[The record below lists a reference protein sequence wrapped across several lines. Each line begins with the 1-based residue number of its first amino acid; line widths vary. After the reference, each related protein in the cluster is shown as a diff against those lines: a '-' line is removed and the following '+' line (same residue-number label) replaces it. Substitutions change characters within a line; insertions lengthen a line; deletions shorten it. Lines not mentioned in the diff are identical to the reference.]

1 MIEHEVSFEEIR
13 RIQAKIGDALID
25 ETSSYDCY
33 LAVALG
39 LVTLIAGMVESE
51 AEGHSTI
58 ETIASA
64 MHRAIRMEFA
74 DRRRGH

>member
-1 MIEHEVSFEEIR
+1 MIEDHVSFEDIR

-25 ETSSYDCY
+25 ETSAYDCY

-39 LVTLIAGMVESE
+39 LVTLIAGMAESE

-58 ETIASA
+58 ESISAA

-74 DRRRGH
+74 DRRKGH